1 MADWSAPRPVG
12 PSLPG
17 SIRLR
22 RLVVPA
28 VAAALLLGAC
38 TPAPSASPSPT
49 STSSSSASAAPPTA
63 VPSPTATPE
72 PPLSLDLPPHRD
84 VRRVRYTIT
93 PSVPDDGNGTI
104 TVTVTNLSSERVT
117 EIVLRWPTA
126 LDVTLFLA
134 PFTPSASR
142 LTDALVQPWTKWV
155 IGPGEMGE
163 PAGTTSLGWGPLDPG
178 ATLKIPIIVTR
189 RAPGPVAFDLQ
200 FLAGEA
206 LLTAEAGGPAETRVS
221 VP

>member
-1 MADWSAPRPVG
+1 MGGPLRTDRYRP
-12 PSLPG
+12 
-17 SIRLR
+17 LR
-22 RLVVPA
+22 RVAAVPA
-28 VAAALLLGAC
+28 IAILLLAAC
-38 TPAPSASPSPT
+38 TASPSVP
-49 STSSSSASAAPPTA
+49 STPSAPPPTGTA
-63 VPSPTATPE
+63 STLPATANPSPTATPE

-84 VRRVRYTIT
+84 VRRVGYTVS
-93 PSVPDDGNGTI
+93 PSVPGTGNGTI
-104 TVTVTNLSSERVT
+104 TVKVTNLSGQRVP
-117 EIVLRWPTA
+117 EIVLRWPTD
-126 LDVTLFLA
+126 LDATLFLA

-142 LTDALVQPWTKWV
+142 LTDALVQPWTRWV

-178 ATLKIPIIVTR
+178 TTLMIPIVVTR

-206 LLTAEAGGPAETRVS
+206 LLTAESGGPAVTRVS